1 MYQEWIKLAD
11 FGKYHHEKG
20 IQILNET
27 TAQNIIS
34 SFRSL
39 SGRIIRKFIG
49 LPIYIGHPDDSDFK
63 STNKKIYGRIL
74 DFKIEDNALWM
85 LSKWSDIGYALFKNG
100 ILKHLSPRWLTE
112 QSSDGTLLPQRMISV
127 GMTNHPN
134 MVCQHISQDIDA
146 EMNNPSDEN
155 ISNNINDDI
164 TNPTID
170 DMSTI
175 NDVSSIDEAITL
187 NDDDQQNINIDNKHD
202 IMTAIETVI
211 PNNTIITLN
220 TTSQT
225 SNLATVT
232 NDRSN
237 GEKILS
243 MVHDRMKSFSES
255 YTDAWMAVKRQHP
268 SLFYKNF

>member
-63 STNKKIYGRIL
+63 STNKKIYGRII
-74 DFKIEDNALWM
+74 DFKIEDNALWI

-134 MVCQHISQDIDA
+134 MFCQHVSQDIDV
-146 EMNNPSDEN
+146 EMNDISDEN
-155 ISNNINDDI
+155 TSNNINEDI

-170 DMSTI
+170 DMSSI
-175 NDVSSIDEAITL
+175 EYVSAIDEAITL
-187 NDDDQQNINIDNKHD
+187 NDDKQHTINNNSQQNITTNIEH
-202 IMTAIETVI
+202 II

-225 SNLATVT
+225 SNLATSQY
-232 NDRSN
+232 DRSN
-237 GEKILS
+237 GEKILA

-255 YTDAWMAVKRQHP
+255 YTDAWMAVKRAHP

>member
-49 LPIYIGHPDDSDFK
+49 LPIYIGHPDDADFQ

-74 DFKIEDNALWM
+74 DFKIEDNALWI

-134 MVCQHISQDIDA
+134 MFCQHVSQDINVDI
-146 EMNNPSDEN
+146 NNPSDEN

-164 TNPTID
+164 TNSTID
-170 DMSTI
+170 DASTI
-175 NDVSSIDEAITL
+175 EDVSAIDEAITL

-225 SNLATVT
+225 SNLATAT
-232 NDRSN
+232 TDRSN

-255 YTDAWMAVKRQHP
+255 YTDAWMAVKRAHP